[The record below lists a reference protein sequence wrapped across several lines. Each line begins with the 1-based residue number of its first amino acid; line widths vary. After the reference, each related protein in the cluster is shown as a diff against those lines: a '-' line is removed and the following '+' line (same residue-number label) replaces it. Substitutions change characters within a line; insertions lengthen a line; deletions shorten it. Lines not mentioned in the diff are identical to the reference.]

1 MVRRGAGGIVVFG
14 SDAGCYGAPNMV
26 AQGAVQLVIAA
37 SAASLGPGRNR
48 PTPWATMGTMAD
60 DVPEQPTLS
69 DDDRV
74 ALQQWVRAT
83 GIGSDVADVEPLT
96 GGSQNI
102 VVRLRVDGRPMVL
115 RRPPLHPRP
124 TSDKT
129 MHREIAVLRTLAGTD
144 VPHPGFI
151 AGCEDPAVMGVV
163 FYLMEEVDGFNPGN
177 EMAQAYVD
185 DPAMRHDVGLAYA
198 ASLARLGD
206 VEWEGSPLAA
216 IRRPGSFLA
225 RQVPQFLGLLESYR
239 HDAYDPQSLPT
250 VVGLSQWLVANQPV
264 EGKPGIMHGDCHLN
278 NVLLHRD
285 RPELAAFIDW
295 EMCTVGDPLLDL
307 GWMMVCWPS
316 GPNTIDAGSELAA
329 LGNMASRAELLDAY
343 TAAGGRKTSSLD
355 WYVALACFKLG
366 IVIEGTWSR
375 YLAGQASWEA
385 GQRLHASAESL
396 IDLGTRVT
404 KGDNPFV

>member
-1 MVRRGAGGIVVFG
+1 
-14 SDAGCYGAPNMV
+14 
-26 AQGAVQLVIAA
+26 
-37 SAASLGPGRNR
+37 
-48 PTPWATMGTMAD
+48 MAD
-60 DVPEQPTLS
+60 DVSPWASEATEDIPSPTLS
-69 DDDRV
+69 DDDQK
-74 ALQQWVRAT
+74 ALQGWVRAT
-83 GIGSDVADVEPLT
+83 GLGSRVTDVEPLM

-115 RRPPLHPRP
+115 RRPPEHPRP

-129 MHREIAVLRTLAGTD
+129 MLREIAVLQTLAGTP
-144 VPHPGFI
+144 VPHPAYI
-151 AGCEDPAVMGVV
+151 AGCDDLGVLGVV

-177 EMAQAYVD
+177 EMAQPYID
-185 DPAMRHDVGLAYA
+185 DAVMRHDVGPAYA
-198 ASLARLGD
+198 ASLARLGN

-239 HDAYDPQSLPT
+239 HEAYDPGSLPE
-250 VVGLSQWLVANQPV
+250 VVQLATWL
-264 EGKPGIMHGDCHLN
+264 EGNRPDDGEPGIMHGDAHLN
-278 NVLLHRD
+278 NVLLCRD

-295 EMCTVGDPLLDL
+295 EMCTIGDPLLDL

-316 GPNTIDAGSELAA
+316 DPNTIDAGSELAA
-329 LGNMASRAELLDAY
+329 LGGLASRAELLDAY
-343 TAAGGRKTSSLD
+343 SAAGGRRTPRLD
-355 WYVALACFKLG
+355 WFKALACFKLG

-385 GQRLHASAESL
+385 GQRLHASATSL
-396 IDLGTRVT
+396 IELGTRVT